1 MMEGMGMVMAQAG
14 LLRSAVVA
22 LSFPAMAG
30 DVCFP
35 SRLSSSDGLS
45 PLSIVEEVGSARVS
59 VVLNGLGSV
68 LSDLL
73 DVCLGL
79 VDLKPLM
86 GLVQP
91 SLG

>member
-1 MMEGMGMVMAQAG
+1 MGIAMAQAG
-14 LLRSAVVA
+14 FLRSAVVVA
-22 LSFPAMAG
+22 LPFPAMTG
-30 DVCFP
+30 DICFP
-35 SRLSSSDGLS
+35 SYLFSADGLS
-45 PLSIVEEVGSARVS
+45 PLSIAEEVGSARVS
-59 VVLNGLGSV
+59 AVLNGLGSV